1 MAEAFGVPFVEEFQ
15 FREKGDCNDF
25 LPISI

>member
-1 MAEAFGVPFVEEFQ
+1 MSGAFGVLFVEEFQ

-25 LPISI
+25 LLISS